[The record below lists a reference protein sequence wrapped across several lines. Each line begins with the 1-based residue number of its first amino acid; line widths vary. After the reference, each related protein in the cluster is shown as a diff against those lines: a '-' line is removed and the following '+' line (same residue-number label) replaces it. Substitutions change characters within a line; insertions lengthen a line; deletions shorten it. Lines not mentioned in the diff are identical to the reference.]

1 MCFDGFRVRSLERE
15 GVGRL
20 GSCEGG
26 DCGYLS
32 KRVMVPF
39 GLWIRLSTL
48 YGSMEEDELTLTSKR
63 RRCKESIVVAVMY
76 SDSDT
81 DMANGEVINLL
92 QRFVMIM

>member
-1 MCFDGFRVRSLERE
+1 MCLDGFRVRSLERE

-48 YGSMEEDELTLTSKR
+48 YGSMEEDVFTLTSKR
-63 RRCKESIVVAVMY
+63 RRCKESIVVAVMC
-76 SDSDT
+76 SDTDT
-81 DMANGEVINLL
+81 DMASAVIS
-92 QRFVMIM
+92 

>member
-1 MCFDGFRVRSLERE
+1 MCLDGFRVRSLERE

-39 GLWIRLSTL
+39 GFLIRLSTL
-48 YGSMEEDELTLTSKR
+48 YGSMELEEDEFTLASKR
-63 RRCKESIVVAVMY
+63 RRCKESIVVAVMC
-76 SDSDT
+76 SDT
-81 DMANGEVINLL
+81 DTNMASTV
-92 QRFVMIM
+92 

>member
-1 MCFDGFRVRSLERE
+1 MCLDGFRVRSLERE

-48 YGSMEEDELTLTSKR
+48 YGSMEEDVFTLTSKR
-63 RRCKESIVVAVMY
+63 RRCKESIVAVMC
-76 SDSDT
+76 SDTDT
-81 DMANGEVINLL
+81 DMASAVIS
-92 QRFVMIM
+92 

>member
-48 YGSMEEDELTLTSKR
+48 YGSMEDDEFTFASKR
-63 RRCKESIVVAVMY
+63 RRCKESIVAVIC
-76 SDSDT
+76 SDT
-81 DMANGEVINLL
+81 DTDMVSAAD
-92 QRFVMIM
+92 